1 MTINAI
7 ARMTSID
14 RAHLAAAD
22 VHLDEILEVVDDLRR
37 LEPTGVNLH
46 DLLARAELHARAAQD
61 EIDNVRRD

>member
-1 MTINAI
+1 MTTV
-7 ARMTSID
+7 RMASVD
-14 RAHLAAAD
+14 RARLDCAGVHLA
-22 VHLDEILEVVDDLRR
+22 EILEVVDDLRR